1 MFNKNSLYI
10 SIIIYLIIAIFI
22 LYYKPSFLFSD
33 KGKKRLK
40 IFGTGKK
47 KNKSIFPLWF
57 ILFILGILIYV
68 FISCLFTATNRID
81 ITSI

>member
-10 SIIIYLIIAIFI
+10 SICIYLIIAVSI
-22 LYYKPSFLFSD
+22 LYYKPSFIFSD
-33 KGKKRLK
+33 KGKKKLK
-40 IFGTGKK
+40 TFGTGSK

-57 ILFILGILIYV
+57 ILFIIGIFIYV
-68 FISCLFTATNRID
+68 FISCVFSRNTD